1 MGMRSPFSITL
12 SKKRSMT
19 VALRNWLNDV
29 TPDITCD
36 QAFFFFF
43 RGRATGKVPF
53 LASQRRREEGVY
65 KTEEYS
71 LYLVKYSVF
80 KEALAHSFK
89 F

>member
-43 RGRATGKVPF
+43 GEERRAKSLSSPPK
-53 LASQRRREEGVY
+53 EEG
-65 KTEEYS
+65 KREYIKLKS
-71 LYLVKYSVF
+71 IHCTL
-80 KEALAHSFK
+80 
-89 F
+89 